1 MRLNGELAA
10 VQARLGELGPRAMA
24 NEAWLAGGFL
34 ADRRF
39 TPQRYLAR
47 AEGHKAL
54 QRRLFALT
62 ERLLTDAPLRPVA

>member
-1 MRLNGELAA
+1 MQLDGELAM
-10 VQARLGELGPRAMA
+10 VQARAVGLGRRAMA

-34 ADRRF
+34 ADQWM

-47 AEGHKAL
+47 AEEHKAL
-54 QRRLFALT
+54 QRQLFALT